1 MKTKFLH
8 ILTFLLLVVI
18 AGCRKGVPAELVP
31 QQEDRIVN
39 LSLGITTRADDV
51 NTSDIPDVLY
61 LWIFNEN
68 DNNSCLYFDKIDNPQ
83 FSGVD
88 IEGNPVE
95 TVDVKFLTTNGT
107 KLKFYVVLNDVM
119 EEDGS
124 QNIQFDASTTLESLE
139 NLKFKLG
146 NYVSDNKVPMS
157 GTADLTIESTSNDY
171 MVEIPAERAVAKLE
185 LFITKNTPSSN
196 LQITGIT
203 LSNNPETGILFKN
216 NFSPIINEEPATNLI
231 GSTSIPITASLSE
244 VDAPGSDDLYLFEG
258 DNSKLNKITF
268 TNPYLL
274 ENFQGDDDI
283 HLDDGTITDPRYY
296 ITLNYTLSGSPVER
310 KIYLTKIERNT
321 LNKVFIRIKEKVFD
335 IEVSYSIKD
344 WEMEVSTPEF

>member
-68 DNNSCLYFDKIDNPQ
+68 DNNSCLYFTKIDNPQ

-107 KLKFYVVLNDVM
+107 KLKFYVVLNNVTDENKFLV
-119 EEDGS
+119 
-124 QNIQFDASTTLESLE
+124 QFDKYITLDKLNELQFTLSTY
-139 NLKFKLG
+139 G
-146 NYVSDNKVPMS
+146 SDNKVPMS

-185 LFITKNTPSSN
+185 LFITKNTPSSSN

-216 NFSPIINEEPATNLI
+216 NAFNTTIKEEPATNLI
-231 GSTSIPITASLSE
+231 GNNSISITASLSE
-244 VDAPGSDDLYLFEG
+244 ADAPSSDDLYLFEG
-258 DNSKLNKITF
+258 DDSKLNKITF

-274 ENFQGDDDI
+274 ENPWGDEDI
-283 HLDDGTITDPRYY
+283 HLDDGSTSITDSRYY
-296 ITLNYTLSGSPVER
+296 ITLTK
-310 KIYLTKIERNT
+310 KIYLPEMERNT
-321 LNKVFIRIKEKVFD
+321 LNKVFIRIKEQAISVDIDLLWKVRLWIEED
-335 IEVSYSIKD
+335 INVPSFS
-344 WEMEVSTPEF
+344 

>member
-1 MKTKFLH
+1 MKTKSLH
-8 ILTFLLLVVI
+8 ILTFLLLVVM
-18 AGCRKGVPAELVP
+18 AGCRKGVPAEEP
-31 QQEDRIVN
+31 TQQEDRIVN

-68 DNNSCLYFDKIDNPQ
+68 DNNSCLYFTKIDNPQ

-95 TVDVKFLTTNGT
+95 TVDVQLLTTNGT
-107 KLKFYVVLNDVM
+107 QLKFYVVLNDVTG
-119 EEDGS
+119 ENDS
-124 QNIQFDASTTLESLE
+124 QVQFDASTFLASLE
-139 NLKFKLG
+139 NLQFTLG
-146 NYVSDNKVPMS
+146 TYDSDNKVPMS

-171 MVEIPAERAVAKLE
+171 RVEVPAERAVAKLE
-185 LFITKNTPSSN
+185 LFITKNTSSN

-216 NFSPIINEEPATNLI
+216 NFSPIINEELATNLI
-231 GSTSIPITASLSE
+231 GSTSILITASLSE
-244 VDAPGSDDLYLFEG
+244 ADAPGSDDLYLFEG
-258 DNSKLNKITF
+258 DDSKLNKITF

-274 ENFQGDDDI
+274 ENPWGDDKI
-283 HLDDGTITDPRYY
+283 YLDDGTITDPGYY
-296 ITLNYTLSGSPVER
+296 ITLNYTLSGSPVEK

-335 IEVSYSIKD
+335 IEISYSVKD
-344 WEMEVSTPEF
+344 WVMEVLTPEF

>member
-1 MKTKFLH
+1 MKTKSLH
-8 ILTFLLLVVI
+8 ILTFLLLVVM
-18 AGCRKGVPAELVP
+18 AGCRKGVPAEEP
-31 QQEDRIVN
+31 TQQEDRIVN

-68 DNNSCLYFDKIDNPQ
+68 DNNSCLYFTKIDNPQ

-95 TVDVKFLTTNGT
+95 TVDVDFLTTNGT
-107 KLKFYVVLNDVM
+107 KLKFYVVLNNVT
-119 EEDGS
+119 EGGGS
-124 QNIQFDASTTLESLE
+124 QNILFDASTTLESLE

-146 NYVSDNKVPMS
+146 EYASDNKVPMS

-244 VDAPGSDDLYLFEG
+244 VDAPGSDGLYLFEG
-258 DNSKLNKITF
+258 DDSKLNKITF

-283 HLDDGTITDPRYY
+283 HLDDGTITDSRYY
-296 ITLNYTLSGSPVER
+296 ITLNYTLSGSPVEK

-335 IEVSYSIKD
+335 IEISYSIKD
-344 WEMEVSTPEF
+344 WEMEVLTPEF